1 MKDSKKSQRKID
13 STIILRLLTLKR
25 NGLGK
30 NEFLVF
36 FKKLGVK
43 KELLDLEENIL
54 QILWFYKPKE

>member
-25 NGLGK
+25 NGLGR

-54 QILWFYKPKE
+54 QIL

>member
-13 STIILRLLTLKR
+13 STIILKPLTLKR
-25 NGLGK
+25 NELGR

-54 QILWFYKPKE
+54 QIL